1 MAKQLKEIEKAL
13 YDVYKDIKLTSLL
26 DNDNTL
32 TDVNVFVA
40 YPENELQLDTVYPA
54 ISINLSEMEIDFK
67 MEHTLPRTDI
77 EVDYTTTPPT
87 YRTRET
93 SHWYRLRYLIETYAL
108 TPQEDRELI
117 RKVENRLNIRDS
129 LIVGDED
136 YWIFRLSFSTQD
148 IDDTDRIIYHKIF
161 TYEVLADI
169 DNEDTDR
176 IEKGVTEMQYR
187 FNQFKTIPTKDQ
199 GIKPANENNEI
210 VKPIDATRY
219 YDRTMAFN
227 ETQIW
232 FPSN

>member
-1 MAKQLKEIEKAL
+1 MAKQLKQIEKAI
-13 YDVYKDIKLTSLL
+13 YDIYKDIKLTSLL

-32 TDVNVFVA
+32 TDVTVFLA
-40 YPENELQLDTVYPA
+40 YPETEIQQDTIYPA

-129 LIVGDED
+129 LIVGNED
-136 YWIFRLSFSTQD
+136 YWIFRLSFATQD
-148 IDDTDRIIYHKIF
+148 IDDGDRIIYHKIF
-161 TYEVLADI
+161 TYEILADI

-187 FNQFKTIPTKDQ
+187 FNQFKTIPTETRE
-199 GIKPANENNEI
+199 IKPANNLNQI
-210 VKPIDATRY
+210 VPAKQATRY
-219 YDRTMAFN
+219 YDRTLAFN